1 MFLIFFFFMIRQ
13 PPRSTLFPY
22 TTLFR
27 SVCDDDVA
35 ILLLKFFS
43 RTRFDVFG
51 FGREADDNIIDRKS
65 TRLNSSHPSIS
76 YAVFCLKKKTG
87 TASAANKVMAVMHF
101 NVLDFILPPLMCRLG
116 AEGPVQS
123 NHCEAAKSGCGALSR
138 RSLFSKRL
146 VSSQIIAGRALN
158 APSDGAFAC

>member
-1 MFLIFFFFMIRQ
+1 MGLIAPSCEIPVTTPFALMSLAPLLYHSPKQFGALESGVGVCA
-13 PPRSTLFPY
+13 PPLATA
-22 TTLFR
+22 LFR
-27 SVCDDDVA
+27 GCVPTATDPLEGPPDVRISLGLCRVCCA
-35 ILLLKFFS
+35 AS
-43 RTRFDVFG
+43 R
-51 FGREADDNIIDRKS
+51 
-65 TRLNSSHPSIS
+65 
-76 YAVFCLKKKTG
+76 TG
-87 TASAANKVMAVMHF
+87 TASAANKVMAAMHF

>member
-1 MFLIFFFFMIRQ
+1 MKSRTLKCITAI
-13 PPRSTLFPY
+13 TLFAALAVP
-22 TTLFR
+22 
-27 SVCDDDVA
+27 V
-35 ILLLKFFS
+35 
-43 RTRFDVFG
+43 
-51 FGREADDNIIDRKS
+51 
-65 TRLNSSHPSIS
+65 RL
-76 YAVFCLKKKTG
+76 
-87 TASAANKVMAVMHF
+87 ANKVMAVMHF

-123 NHCEAAKSGCGALSR
+123 NHCEVAKSGCGALSR